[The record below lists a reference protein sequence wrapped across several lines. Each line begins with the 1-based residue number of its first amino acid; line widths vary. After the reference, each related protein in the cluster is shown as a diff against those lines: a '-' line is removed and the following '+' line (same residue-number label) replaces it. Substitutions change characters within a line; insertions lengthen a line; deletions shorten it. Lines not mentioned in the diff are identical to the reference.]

1 MEYASNTIEAQTI
14 AAYAATKTENVL
26 PANYVD
32 EKSQNCDAIN
42 ASSIDLLYS
51 PIVRGGRKM
60 VGSCGCSSMTGGDGS
75 SGSSGSIVGG
85 IGGYG
90 NSTGIIG
97 GCLSCKK
104 GIKNITYIYSTIH
117 IVIPQLYS
125 KYKANR
131 PSSPVIAKA
140 AKATKIGKVAKATKA
155 ANATKA
161 PKAAKAVKKP

>member
-1 MEYASNTIEAQTI
+1 MEYASNTIEEQTI
-14 AAYAATKTENVL
+14 AAYAATKTENAL

-42 ASSIDLLYS
+42 ASPIDLLYS

-60 VGSCGCSSMTGGDGS
+60 VGSCGCSSMTGGGS

-97 GCLSCKK
+97 GCFSCKK

-140 AKATKIGKVAKATKA
+140 A
-155 ANATKA
+155 NATKA
-161 PKAAKAVKKP
+161 PKIAKATKAAKAVKKP

>member
-14 AAYAATKTENVL
+14 AAYAATKTENAL

-60 VGSCGCSSMTGGDGS
+60 VGSCGCSSMTGGGS
-75 SGSSGSIVGG
+75 SSSGSIVGG
-85 IGGYG
+85 IGGSG

-97 GCLSCKK
+97 GCFSCKK

-131 PSSPVIAKA
+131 PSSPIIAKA
-140 AKATKIGKVAKATKA
+140 AKATK
-155 ANATKA
+155 A
-161 PKAAKAVKKP
+161 PKMPKAVKKP

>member
-14 AAYAATKTENVL
+14 AAYAATKTENAL

-60 VGSCGCSSMTGGDGS
+60 VGSCGCSSMTGGGGD
-75 SGSSGSIVGG
+75 SGGIVGG
-85 IGGYG
+85 
-90 NSTGIIG
+90 TGIIG
-97 GCLSCKK
+97 GCFSCKK

-131 PSSPVIAKA
+131 PSSPVVAKIAKA
-140 AKATKIGKVAKATKA
+140 AKATKIAKAAKATKA
-155 ANATKA
+155 T
-161 PKAAKAVKKP
+161 KAAKAVKKP

>member
-14 AAYAATKTENVL
+14 AAYAATKTENAL

-60 VGSCGCSSMTGGDGS
+60 VGSCGCSSMTGGGGD
-75 SGSSGSIVGG
+75 SGNIVGG

-97 GCLSCKK
+97 GCFSCKK

-140 AKATKIGKVAKATKA
+140 AKATK
-155 ANATKA
+155 A
-161 PKAAKAVKKP
+161 PKMPKAVKKP

>member
-75 SGSSGSIVGG
+75 SIVGG

-140 AKATKIGKVAKATKA
+140 AKVAKA

>member
-14 AAYAATKTENVL
+14 AAYAATKTENAL

-42 ASSIDLLYS
+42 ASPIDLLYS

-60 VGSCGCSSMTGGDGS
+60 VGSCGCSSMTGG
-75 SGSSGSIVGG
+75 GSIVGG

-97 GCLSCKK
+97 GCFSCKK

-131 PSSPVIAKA
+131 ASSPV
-140 AKATKIGKVAKATKA
+140 VAKIAKA

-161 PKAAKAVKKP
+161 PKIAKAVKAPKAVKKP

>member
-14 AAYAATKTENVL
+14 AAYAATKTENAL
-26 PANYVD
+26 PANYID

-60 VGSCGCSSMTGGDGS
+60 VGSCGCSSMTGGGSGS

-97 GCLSCKK
+97 GCFSCKK

-117 IVIPQLYS
+117 IIIPQLYS

-140 AKATKIGKVAKATKA
+140 AKAAKA